1 MELFMI
7 DGIAPFF
14 QGCDQDVINWSKAP
28 FSSIESEDGIRPERA
43 KQIRSD
49 FGTFCRKASEAG
61 YNAITLDDLAH
72 LCMFDFYP
80 EALTRKIM
88 AYRTLFGD
96 LFAMAEEHGLQPY
109 ITTDLLF
116 FNEAIDRHVGSNDEA
131 LRRFAAD
138 ACRQL
143 FETFP
148 MVGGIIVRIGEAD
161 GLDVKGDFHSR
172 LVIRKP
178 AQARRMIQ
186 ALLPVFEEF
195 DKQLVFRTW
204 SVGVGRVG
212 DIIWNPETFDAVFQ
226 GLENDHFI
234 ISMKYGQSDFF
245 RYLPLSRFFFRG
257 GHRKL
262 VELQAR
268 REYEGFGEFP
278 SFIGYDYEK
287 IRNKLAGQPNVV
299 GMSVWCQTGGWSGFR
314 RLTWL
319 DSNAVWNEI
328 NTFVSVRVFRNGL
341 SADQA
346 IQQYYRE
353 HFTDPHWRPL
363 QELLKLS
370 DEVIKEL
377 LYIEDFASRKIYF
390 RRLRVPPLVTVYWRH
405 IVANHFMRKFM
416 RCYVS
421 NGRKVVEQGFQA
433 LEKIKRMK
441 QLAEPLGL
449 PVEDFDFMYETF
461 SMIAKVRE
469 YYFLDFTS
477 ELQNQLVEMKKAY
490 EEKYAEPRYT
500 LMLDC
505 SRFKLRR
512 AHLRLMLKVMFRGEH
527 GYRLFDRIV
536 TLNLLS
542 ILYPLLKRFNKKV
555 VPEFASES
563 AMGFDS
569 IFK

>member
-1 MELFMI
+1 MDLFLI

-14 QGCDQDVINWSKAP
+14 RGYDQEVVNWSKAP
-28 FSSIESEDGIRPERA
+28 FSHIESGDHLDFDRCR
-43 KQIRSD
+43 QIRAD
-49 FGTFCRKASEAG
+49 FKTFCRKAAGAG

-72 LCMFDFYP
+72 LCIFGFYDA
-80 EALTRKIM
+80 ALVNKI
-88 AYRTLFGD
+88 ADYRCFFGELFKD
-96 LFAMAEEHGLQPY
+96 AVAAGLTPY

-116 FNEAIDRHVGSNDEA
+116 FNEAIDRHIASNDDA
-131 LRRFAAD
+131 LRTFAAD

-143 FETFP
+143 FEKYP

-161 GLDVKGDFHSR
+161 GLDVEGDFHSR
-172 LVIRKP
+172 LVIRRP
-178 AQARRMIQ
+178 QQARKMIQ

-195 DKQLVFRTW
+195 DRQLVFRTW

-212 DIIWNPETFDAVFQ
+212 DIIWNPDTFDAVFA
-226 GLENDHFI
+226 GLENDHLI

-245 RYLPLSRFFFRG
+245 RYLPLNRLFFRG

-262 VELQAR
+262 VEFQAR
-268 REYEGFGEFP
+268 REYEGFGEYP

-287 IRNKLAGQPNVV
+287 VRNKLVGQHNVV

-314 RLTWL
+314 RLTFL
-319 DSNAVWNEI
+319 DDNAVWNEI
-328 NTFVSVRVFRNGL
+328 NTFVTVRLFRDGIT
-341 SADQA
+341 ADQA
-346 IQQYYRE
+346 IQHYYRE
-353 HFTDPHWRPL
+353 HYPDPHWRPL
-363 QELLKLS
+363 QELLRLS

-416 RCYVS
+416 RCYV
-421 NGRKVVEQGFQA
+421 GDGQRTVKQGFRA
-433 LEKIKRMK
+433 LQKIKRM
-441 QLAEPLGL
+441 QELAGPLGL
-449 PVEDFDFMYETF
+449 PVEDLKFQYDTF
-461 SMIAKVRE
+461 KIIATVRE
-469 YYFLDFTS
+469 YYFLDFTD
-477 ELQNQLVEMKKAY
+477 ELEARLTRMKEEY
-490 EEKYAEPRYT
+490 EAKYDEPRYT
-500 LMLDC
+500 LMLDF
-505 SRFKLRR
+505 SRVKLRR
-512 AHLRLMLKVMFRGEH
+512 AHLHLMLKMMFRGEH

-542 ILYPLLKRFNKKV
+542 VLYPMLKRFGKNA

>member
-1 MELFMI
+1 MDLFII

-14 QGCDQDVINWSKAP
+14 RGCDQEVINWSKAP
-28 FSSIESEDGIRPERA
+28 FSHIESDGGIQPERA
-43 KQIRSD
+43 TQIRRD
-49 FGTFCRKASEAG
+49 FKTFCGKAAEAG
-61 YNAITLDDLAH
+61 YNAVTLDDLAH
-72 LCMFDFYP
+72 LCLFDFYDAP
-80 EALTRKIM
+80 LVNKIND
-88 AYRTLFGD
+88 YRHLFGE
-96 LFAMAEEHGLQPY
+96 LFAIAGEHGLQPY
-109 ITTDLLF
+109 VTTDLLF
-116 FNEAIDRHVGSNDEA
+116 FNEAIDRHIGSKDES
-131 LRRFAAD
+131 LRAFAAA

-148 MVGGIIVRIGEAD
+148 EVGGVVVRIGEAD
-161 GLDVKGDFHSR
+161 GLDVEGDFRSR

-178 AQARRMIQ
+178 AQARKMIQ
-186 ALLPVFEEF
+186 ALVPVFEEF
-195 DKQLVFRTW
+195 DRQLVFRTW

-212 DIIWNPETFDAVFQ
+212 DMIWNPETFDAVFQ
-226 GLENDHFI
+226 GLESDHFI

-245 RYLPLSRFFFRG
+245 RYLPLSRLFFRG

-262 VELQAR
+262 VEFQAR
-268 REYEGFGEFP
+268 REYEGFGEYP
-278 SFIGYDYEK
+278 SFVGYDYEK
-287 IRNKLAGQPNVV
+287 IRNQLVGQPNVV
-299 GMSVWCQTGGWSGFR
+299 GMSTWCQTGGWSGFR

-319 DSNAVWNEI
+319 DDNAVWNEI
-328 NTFVSVRVFRNGL
+328 NTFATVRIFRDGI

-346 IQQYYRE
+346 IQEYYRE
-353 HFTDPHWRPL
+353 HFPDPHWRPL
-363 QELLKLS
+363 QELLQLS

-421 NGRKVVEQGFQA
+421 DGKRTVKQGFRA
-433 LEKIKRMK
+433 LKKIKRM
-441 QLAEPLGL
+441 QELAEPLGL
-449 PVEDFDFMYETF
+449 PVEDLQFQYDTF
-461 SMIAKVRE
+461 KIIATVRE
-469 YYFLDFTS
+469 YYFLDFTD
-477 ELQNQLVEMKKAY
+477 ELEQRLVGLKEEY
-490 EEKYAEPRYT
+490 EAKYAEPRYT
-500 LMLDC
+500 LMLDF

-512 AHLRLMLKVMFRGEH
+512 AHLRIMLNMMFRGEH

-542 ILYPLLKRFNKKV
+542 FLYPLLKRFGKKA